1 MKKLCLNVLAIV
13 AGISAML
20 GLVWA
25 HLYANGKAPFTDIA
39 VWAAMS
45 FFIMIIIIVFDEKE
59 NK

>member
-20 GLVWA
+20 GLVWVDF
-25 HLYANGKAPFTDIA
+25 YAYGKASFTDIA

-45 FFIMIIIIVFDEKE
+45 FFIMIVVVVFDEKE
-59 NK
+59 K